1 MIVTDVIFPASNAP
15 IGWLGGKTK
24 LCPTILTCTPDHNC
38 YCEVF
43 CGSAIVFFGKP
54 PSMSKIEFINDI
66 NGELVNL
73 MKVLAGTYFDPGV
86 LEEFVTYVRNMPA
99 SRAAYEDWK
108 GWSDEQVAQ
117 LTPAQ
122 RAFRFYY
129 CVKKGFS
136 SHPKGGYEASPLSK
150 SRYNQNTDF
159 EKFAERFRVNNAQIE
174 NLHYATFIEKYNRAS
189 AKTHFYADPPYFIA
203 TNNSSYYQFNFDEK
217 DHQKFKEC
225 CDEIDKNKN
234 TFMISYDDV
243 PEVLDLYKDYFI
255 YRTDPIVYSCSDE
268 RDDRN
273 LEKTELII
281 TNYDVAELLISRN
294 KSKKKRDLFAKTT
307 QFDPNDKKIEIAEC
321 IGLEHIN

>member
-1 MIVTDVIFPASNAP
+1 MLFSNIIPKQGNSP

-24 LCPTILTCTPDHNC
+24 LCPTIATCAPDHEC

-54 PSMSKIEFINDI
+54 PSRIEFINDI

-73 MKVLAGTYFDPGV
+73 MKVLAGTYFDATIR
-86 LEEFVTYVRNMPA
+86 EEFISYVRNMPA
-99 SRAAYEDWK
+99 SRKAYEDWK
-108 GWSDEQVAQ
+108 GWSDEQIAA
-117 LTPAQ
+117 LSPAQ

-159 EKFAERFRVNNAQIE
+159 EQFAERFRVNNAQIE

-189 AKTHFYADPPYFIA
+189 AKTFFYADPPYFIA
-203 TNNSSYYQFNFDEK
+203 TNNSSYYQFNFNEE
-217 DHQKFKEC
+217 DHLKFKSC
-225 CDEIDKNKN
+225 CDDIDKNKN

-243 PEVLDLYKDYFI
+243 PEVLDLYKDYCI
-255 YRTDPIVYSCSDE
+255 YRTDPIIYSCSDE

-273 LEKTELII
+273 LAKTELII
-281 TNYDVAELLISRN
+281 TNYDILDLLVQRQ
-294 KSKKKRDLFAKTT
+294 KKRQKRDLFAKKV
-307 QFDPNDKKIEIAEC
+307 QIDKNDKKIELTDC
-321 IGLEHIN
+321 IGLERIN